1 MKKNLF
7 LLLSGIIITSV
18 SFSQPSATLTFTGGF
33 SIPLG
38 IMKGTFG
45 ETYATSKANPDSNSY
60 FLKKGIN
67 VGISLSKSL
76 NKKKQ
81 LRFLGGLSY
90 NSFTQSVNYVDSG
103 NGSGNTIDINTSMN
117 IFSFEGGI
125 EFRYT
130 TRTSRIN
137 PFVSASLSA
146 NLYSGSEVTTFAIG
160 TTQTYNLNS
169 SIRLGLILGG
179 GVDITL
185 GDRLGIVVGTKYCM
199 SNLIGKKSN
208 GDAGK
213 KYSLNDKAGTVN
225 GVNYIDRNIY
235 FIQIYTGITLYLG
248 I

>member
-1 MKKNLF
+1 VKNLF
-7 LLLSGIIITSV
+7 LFIIITSV
-18 SFSQPSATLTFTGGF
+18 SFSQPSSTLTFTGGF

-45 ETYATSKANPDSNSY
+45 ETYATSKANSDSSTY
-60 FLKKGIN
+60 FLTKGIN

-81 LRFLGGLSY
+81 LRFLGGLNY
-90 NSFTQSVNYVDSG
+90 NSFTQSVNYIDTIS
-103 NGSGNTIDINTSMN
+103 IDINTSFN

-125 EFRYT
+125 EYRHT
-130 TRTSRIN
+130 TRTSKLN

-146 NLYSGSEVTTFAIG
+146 NLYSGSEVTTFSVG
-160 TTQTYNLNS
+160 DPQTYTLNS
-169 SIRLGLILGG
+169 AFRLGLILGG
-179 GVDITL
+179 GIDFTL
-185 GDRLGIVVGTKYCM
+185 GNRLGIVVGTKYSM
-199 SNLIGKKSN
+199 SNLIGKKTN
-208 GDAGK
+208 GDVGK
-213 KYSLNDKAGTVN
+213 KFSLNDKAGTVN